1 VVRPCLLFGPGLIAK
16 GTGVRMWRTVLQLEW
31 RILRK
36 ERSTFW
42 ILGLFSLFLVFAA
55 IFSGRHAGQLENAMG
70 HSLKAEATR
79 DADAAEK
86 IHALTSAQKPL
97 QSKDP
102 RNPQYMGSQGAAR
115 IAILPPAPLA
125 AMAVG
130 QRDLVPQ
137 AVRVTSG
144 IEVAADR
151 ETETP
156 MIGPTRLATGPFDP
170 AFLFVFLFPL
180 VVIALS
186 YELLAGERERGTLAM
201 LLSQPVTQRQ
211 LVLGKAG
218 ARATL
223 LVLVGLAFT
232 LLGLIFAGA
241 DLSSLTAWIHVG
253 LLATVILAWAL
264 FWFAAAVLVNS
275 KGHSSAGNALS
286 LVGIWL
292 LLVIV
297 VPGLVQVAVDVLHPP
312 PSRVEFLHEVREATQ
327 EAKQKLDGIQG
338 RHDVDQATHDYAKQ
352 VTAMQKELAVKMGP
366 ILKDMRSRQDERQS
380 LLSVLQFLSPAVVVQ
395 LAVED
400 IAGSGS
406 LRHHR
411 FESQVDQ
418 YHDQYRAFFF
428 SKIEQDQ
435 WLETQDLN
443 AVPRFE
449 FVEES
454 TRDLGARALFGV
466 LWLMALSMMLVG
478 LAFKGLRTVGRLSG

>member
-1 VVRPCLLFGPGLIAK
+1 
-16 GTGVRMWRTVLQLEW
+16 MWRTVMKLEW

-42 ILGLFSLFLVFAA
+42 ILGLFSFCLMFAA
-55 IFSGRHAGQLENAMG
+55 ISSGRHATQLANAMQ
-70 HSLKAEATR
+70 HSQEAETTR
-79 DADAAEK
+79 YTEAAVK
-86 IHALTSAQKPL
+86 IDTLTNAKNPL

-102 RNPQYMGSQGAAR
+102 RNPQYMGSEGAAR

-130 QRDLVPQ
+130 QRDLLPQ
-137 AVRVTSG
+137 AVKVTSG
-144 IEVAADR
+144 IEIAADR

-223 LVLVGLAFT
+223 LILVGLIFT
-232 LLGLIFAGA
+232 LVGLLFAGA
-241 DLSSLTAWIHVG
+241 ELSSATAWIHVS
-253 LLATVILAWAL
+253 LLAMMILAWGL
-264 FWFAAAVLVNS
+264 FWFAAAIFVNS
-275 KGHSSAGNALS
+275 KGRSSAGNALS
-286 LVGIWL
+286 LVGLWL

-297 VPGLVQVAVDVLHPP
+297 VPGFVQVAVDIIHPP
-312 PSRVEFLHEVREATQ
+312 PSKVEFLHEVREATQ

-338 RHDVDQATHDYAKQ
+338 RHDVDQTTQDYAKR
-352 VTAMQKELAVKMGP
+352 VTTMQKELATKMEP
-366 ILKDMRSRQDERQS
+366 MSKVMRKQQSDRQS
-380 LLSVLQFLSPAVVVQ
+380 FLSLLQFLSPAVVVQ

-400 IAGSGS
+400 IAGSGN
-406 LRHHR
+406 LRHNR
-411 FESQVDQ
+411 FELQVEQ
-418 YHDQYRAFFF
+418 YHDRYRAFFF

-435 WLETQDLN
+435 RLESQDLK
-443 AVPRFE
+443 AIPKFD
-449 FVEES
+449 FIEES
-454 TRDLGARALFGV
+454 NFDLGSRALFGA
-466 LWLMALSMMLVG
+466 LWLLLLSTLLVG
-478 LAFKGLRTVGRLSG
+478 LALRGLRSIGRLS